1 MRRNRIR
8 LTESQLH
15 KVIKESIKK
24 ILKEE
29 PLELPMFF
37 DIVDFVDDYFG
48 WKYIDTYR
56 VTSNRTGQKGLAVV
70 IEPNELN
77 DESMISDAETVKRE
91 VINNLGADRVY
102 FPKEQPGGNKLVMV
116 INYDDN
122 LNEACRENKFT
133 NGLKKLGKKT
143 KKAAKKSWEWLK
155 DTEDK
160 SPRNPLQDE
169 IWGDED

>member
-29 PLELPMFF
+29 TLEVPDFI
-37 DIVDFVDDYFG
+37 DIVDLLDYSG
-48 WKYIDTYR
+48 WKYSDKYG
-56 VTSNRTGQKGLAVV
+56 VTNNRTGQKGLAVV
-70 IEPNELN
+70 IEPNPSN
-77 DESMISDAETVKRE
+77 DDSMISDAETVKRE
-91 VINNLGADRVY
+91 IMDGLGADRVY

-133 NGLKKLGKKT
+133 NGLKNLGKKT

>member
-29 PLELPMFF
+29 TLEVP
-37 DIVDFVDDYFG
+37 DFVDIIDLLDYSG
-48 WKYIDTYR
+48 WKYSDTYG
-56 VTSNRTGQKGLAVV
+56 VTNNRTGQKGLAVV
-70 IEPNELN
+70 IEPNPLN
-77 DESMISDAETVKRE
+77 DESMINDAETVKRE
-91 VINNLGADRVY
+91 MIDGLGANRIY

-116 INYDDN
+116 IKYDDN
-122 LNEACRENKFT
+122 LYEACHENKFT
-133 NGLKKLGKKT
+133 NGLKNLGKKT

-169 IWGDED
+169 VWGNED